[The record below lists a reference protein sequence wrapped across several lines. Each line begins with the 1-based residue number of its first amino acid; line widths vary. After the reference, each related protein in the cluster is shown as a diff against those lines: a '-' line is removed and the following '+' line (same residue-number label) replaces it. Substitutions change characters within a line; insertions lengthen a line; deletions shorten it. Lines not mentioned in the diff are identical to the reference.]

1 VSRVDIDRPGPT
13 YTRDT
18 LEDLREADPG
28 AELFFITGA
37 DALAAI
43 MSWKD
48 PEELAGLAHFIGV
61 TRPGYQLTDP
71 NLPGGRVT
79 LIEVPALAISSTDC
93 RDRVRS
99 GAPVWYLV
107 PDGVVQYIAK
117 HHLYQEESVSERGE
131 MSI

>member
-1 VSRVDIDRPGPT
+1 MMKFSIART
-13 YTRDT
+13 SS
-18 LEDLREADPG
+18 L
-28 AELFFITGA
+28 
-37 DALAAI
+37 
-43 MSWKD
+43 
-48 PEELAGLAHFIGV
+48 
-61 TRPGYQLTDP
+61 
-71 NLPGGRVT
+71 
-79 LIEVPALAISSTDC
+79 PALAISSTDC